1 MPERSHPP
9 ARTTRIGDWLS
20 GWCEG
25 TPCGVVLQILV
36 VVGLIL
42 VGVTASFH
50 WIAGF
55 TMGMSLADTFGTSG
69 GDAEVTGSL
78 IALIGQAALVAA
90 LFVGLVP
97 QSVSGE
103 AGKVPR
109 D

>member
-1 MPERSHPP
+1 
-9 ARTTRIGDWLS
+9 
-20 GWCEG
+20 
-25 TPCGVVLQILV
+25 
-36 VVGLIL
+36 
-42 VGVTASFH
+42 
-50 WIAGF
+50 
-55 TMGMSLADTFGTSG
+55 MGMSLADTFGTSG